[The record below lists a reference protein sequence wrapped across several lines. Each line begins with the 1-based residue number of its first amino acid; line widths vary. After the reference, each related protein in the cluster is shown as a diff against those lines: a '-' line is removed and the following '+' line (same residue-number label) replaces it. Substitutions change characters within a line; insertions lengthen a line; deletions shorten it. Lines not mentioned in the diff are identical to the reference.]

1 MGSEM
6 CIRDRVYSGTMA
18 QLGLVVAEAAEA
30 EPLVMRLVALVVLVE
45 VVLVALQTLVVELR
59 EPLEQRTLAEAVVA
73 LVGTQPHIKQ
83 LLVALV
89 ALES

>member
-1 MGSEM
+1 
-6 CIRDRVYSGTMA
+6 MA
-18 QLGLVVAEAAEA
+18 QLGLVEEEEAQAEVV
-30 EPLVMRLVALVVLVE
+30 VMRLVAVVVLVE

-73 LVGTQPHIKQ
+73 LVETQPHIKQ

>member
-1 MGSEM
+1 
-6 CIRDRVYSGTMA
+6 MA

-30 EPLVMRLVALVVLVE
+30 EPLVMRLVALVVLEE

-59 EPLEQRTLAEAVVA
+59 EPLEQRTLVEAVEA

>member
-1 MGSEM
+1 
-6 CIRDRVYSGTMA
+6 MA

-45 VVLVALQTLVVELR
+45 VVPVALQTLEVELL
-59 EPLEQRTLAEAVVA
+59 ELLEQRTLAEAVEE
-73 LVGTQPHIKQ
+73 LVETHLHINQ

-89 ALES
+89 VLES